1 MKSSQQDVM
10 TRNVGIREVAAEL
23 VHQAEGEHCLQ
34 LAGQLVESEAHRL
47 CPAVRRVWQ
56 RSPRV
61 DTHQQWI
68 EDVLL
73 HPERHGY
80 GYARQAD
87 SVVAPNRHPGQEGL
101 SRFRCLGHSTRW

>member
-1 MKSSQQDVM
+1 MEEEARDERARLPATGVKGSQQDVM
-10 TRNVGIREVAAEL
+10 TSDVGIRERAAEL
-23 VHQAEGEHCLQ
+23 VHQAEREHRLQ
-34 LAGQLVESEAHRL
+34 LTGELVESEAHRL

-73 HPERHGY
+73 PLDPHS
-80 GYARQAD
+80 YAH
-87 SVVAPNRHPGQEGL
+87 APPA
-101 SRFRCLGHSTRW
+101 